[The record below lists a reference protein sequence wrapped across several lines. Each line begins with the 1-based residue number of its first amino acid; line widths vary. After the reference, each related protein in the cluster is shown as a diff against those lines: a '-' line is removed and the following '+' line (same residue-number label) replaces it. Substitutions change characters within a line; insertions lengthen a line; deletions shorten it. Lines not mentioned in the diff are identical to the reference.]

1 MEFLQNDDLKIVA
14 GISDYNAAFLE
25 GNTLT
30 HSEDVMTISMLP
42 ADITLW
48 HRCFSINKEIV
59 QKQVTGIT
67 LESKKLQDPICQPC
81 LVGMMHANPFPMM
94 NNHMS
99 VPLKLVHLDVHDV
112 NHHTFTGYR
121 YWVTFINDYLH
132 VPNQ

>member
-67 LESKKLQDPICQPC
+67 LESKKLKDPICQTC
-81 LVGMMHANPFPMM
+81 LVGNMHASPFPMS

-99 VPLKLVHLDVHDV
+99 VPL
-112 NHHTFTGYR
+112 
-121 YWVTFINDYLH
+121 
-132 VPNQ
+132 